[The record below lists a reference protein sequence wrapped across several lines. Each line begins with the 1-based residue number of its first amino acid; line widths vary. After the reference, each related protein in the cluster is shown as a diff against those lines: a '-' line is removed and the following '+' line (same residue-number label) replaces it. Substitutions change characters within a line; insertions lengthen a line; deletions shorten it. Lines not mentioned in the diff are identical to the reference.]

1 MSSLNTPSPVGDT
14 SSVASL
20 NQGLLL
26 GHRGE
31 VKKTGNLKKLKTNKR
46 KYFVLR
52 CESADYPARL
62 EYYDSEKKFRAQQQ
76 PKRSIS
82 LKACFNINK
91 RNDMKSKYVIALYTR
106 DDCFCIVLDSEE
118 ERESWLRALL
128 TLQDGDDVT
137 DGETPK
143 PVFEHVW
150 KVDVANRGLGAT
162 RNLHGPYHLCL
173 TGRTVSLVKIY
184 PDGSKDVLEFP
195 LQNIRSFGSL
205 ESFFRME
212 VGRNA
217 VTGTGEIWMEAEDAV
232 IAQEIIRAI
241 DAMRTRVDDGSSRQ
255 IGRSASVS
263 ESSRPITVSSRRHN
277 NSVTENHEETRSSAH
292 ASTNETSSGY
302 MSNTDSYCEMTRAP
316 GRFMTADHAV
326 SVSTPGAAGCWSSG
340 CKGSAGGAPAPCTVA
355 GAGTGMGTAGSTTTP
370 LLVHHQRT
378 YSFPLSP
385 LPPST
390 SVRRGSAGTKAG
402 LGLGH
407 SHSGQRASGTSL
419 SSAHCSS
426 VGRDRSDSLPSSVRT
441 SSENHT
447 FSHGPVASHG
457 HHPHHPPGRSM
468 HSHFSSAYHRPH
480 SMYIRGISHS
490 PPVIASSPV
499 SPASGACSTD
509 SAGSSLSIDEGDN
522 WVDGSDVTLSSMP
535 SRFASNHPLT
545 PESPIE
551 EENCDDQGGD
561 DYVHW
566 NGPSGLDSGVGDDEK
581 MNNYMP
587 MDRSSATLSLP
598 IQQPHTGP
606 SRKFSPGRSTVGSN
620 LNTGTS
626 PSHSNYMEMNS
637 PCGSSPMEPPG
648 NYMMMS
654 PGNAPG
660 NVSFYNRGI
669 QQMHTAPSSAN
680 HSRTSS
686 LAEETPDGYVPMAP
700 SQTDDGYV
708 DMDPSHADAHDD
720 FHHGEMS
727 PSSSCS
733 ITSGTPSTDLRF
745 SEYPLE
751 KVNSYLTPSEEE
763 EIGERPTRCYSVG
776 SKPDSLNKK
785 NRVDLVNQTDC
796 SRVRAFSVG
805 SRNAPGSKYMSRPL
819 GHDLHAT
826 RQSGGHFNLI
836 SQQRQQQ
843 QQQTGSGKKSSSAP
857 ILSNSLSS
865 SPMNRHILGGSHS
878 SVDPLDDLMEMDFS
892 PSVSNS
898 SQNTRNSKSSG
909 KPGGRSKST
918 TVNEYVSM
926 LPGDR
931 LSVPSGGGGGAS
943 HHSSQ
948 SSVAS
953 SYSTAEGVD
962 VCGIHMGSPR
972 AYDSI
977 GPGSPPKPSV
987 LRSVYS
993 NAIGRSPPDNV
1004 ARSPPS
1010 RSTASPRSAVT
1021 RMSCIS
1027 ELKPQNFPM
1036 TTPSPP
1042 IKQSLLAT
1050 NNSAS
1055 SMAAKM
1061 AKMAVS
1067 SPYVE
1072 MNPSN
1077 ATSKPVIATSSASK
1091 PPSDTAPYVEMK
1103 SRTLSGSSSSGK
1115 QNNLPPASNNEDYM
1129 DMSFKPRKTS
1139 ISESKDLNR
1148 PTATDGYVEM
1158 GWKPSNESEVE
1169 KPRKSS
1175 LDSPRSTSND
1185 DYMLMSGGSG
1195 SLSRNRRERKGST
1208 KRERNQ
1214 LRSQPINIQ
1223 QTQQNRKMVMD
1234 TPPKAPPG
1242 FLPLATSLESQSP
1255 STSPFSSLGRNRN
1268 RKSSK
1273 DSSSTAS
1280 DLTTPTGSNSTIFP
1294 LSLNS
1299 PGSPLKPFS
1308 SDSPSGVTVPSTSFD
1323 KLEKVPADMSS
1334 GTLRLSYPHA
1344 EEPKL
1349 PTTPSNKQ
1357 DPPKHDYVNFNP
1369 NSDSEDTSLKGDS
1382 ADDAGDYAIMCPGSS
1397 TVSRKVEPQKK
1408 MGLCSSR
1415 IGSKFSSDNDSGPSR
1430 PTDYSRPLSKPLT
1443 VSGLLGMNNLS
1454 PTSASE
1460 PQNILNLS
1468 SASTSMLS
1476 LGRQVSMGC
1485 TIPEKKLQN
1494 CDSDLCASGTSK
1506 ENTQSA
1512 LNNTKQEVDGNKSCS
1527 DGAAGVTTSSLGQLS
1542 QAGPNTPI
1550 VYSSPNLSPCPSP
1563 SPNPSPFS
1571 EGSSSHISPASTSSG
1586 GGLREKKMSS
1596 GSDSSTASRDSQLLI
1611 RKYSTGSVSPTS
1623 SKSRSTGTN
1632 DKANTP
1638 ASRRLSCPS
1647 KSSVSRQVSL
1657 SSDISDASQTEESR
1671 ISDSVTS
1678 LSRQTSSS
1686 STSGEASS
1694 SSTLALTEKRS
1705 LSCSPVPS
1713 SASPVP
1719 RTAEREINYASLD
1732 LRIGSEADD
1741 SSIRSPRGLKTQG
1754 SLSESQSSTSSPS
1767 PNPPGGTFTYA
1778 QIDFEKS
1785 EDLRKL
1791 SAAKSVKQ

>member
-20 NQGLLL
+20 NQG
-26 GHRGE
+26 E
-31 VKKTGNLKKLKTNKR
+31 VIKTGNLKKLKTNKK

-62 EYYDSEKKFRAQQQ
+62 EYYDSEKKFKAHQQ

-82 LKACFNINK
+82 LRACFNINK

-118 ERESWLRALL
+118 DRESWLRALL

-137 DGETPK
+137 DGVTPK

-150 KVDVANRGLGAT
+150 KVEVANRGLGAT

-195 LQNIRSFGSL
+195 LQNIRSFGSF

-241 DAMRTRVDDGSSRQ
+241 DAMRTRGDDGNSRQ

-263 ESSRPITVSSRRHN
+263 ESSRPITVTSRRHN
-277 NSVTENHEETRSSAH
+277 NSVNESHEETRSSAH
-292 ASTNETSSGY
+292 PNSNEAPSGY
-302 MSNTDSYCEMTRAP
+302 MSNTDSYCEMTRAQ
-316 GRFMTADHAV
+316 GRFVTTDHDGSALNRTGSV
-326 SVSTPGAAGCWSSG
+326 PYNFLYCQLSQRCVQQQQHQQQQCRVNNNVPPNPNRRRHSVSG
-340 CKGSAGGAPAPCTVA
+340 
-355 GAGTGMGTAGSTTTP
+355 
-370 LLVHHQRT
+370 
-378 YSFPLSP
+378 
-385 LPPST
+385 
-390 SVRRGSAGTKAG
+390 
-402 LGLGH
+402 
-407 SHSGQRASGTSL
+407 
-419 SSAHCSS
+419 SS

-441 SSENHT
+441 STENHT
-447 FSHGPVASHG
+447 LSHGSVASHG
-457 HHPHHPPGRSM
+457 HYPHHPPGRSL
-468 HSHFSSAYHRPH
+468 HSHFTAPAHRH
-480 SMYIRGISHS
+480 SLYSRGISHS

-522 WVDGSDVTLSSMP
+522 WVDGNDATL
-535 SRFASNHPLT
+535 SRFAANHPLT

-551 EENCDDQGGD
+551 EENCDD
-561 DYVHW
+561 YVHW
-566 NGPSGLDSGVGDDEK
+566 NGPSALDSGVGDDEK

-606 SRKFSPGRSTVGSN
+606 TRKFSPGRCNVGSS

-626 PSHSNYMEMNS
+626 PSHSNYMDMNS

-660 NVSFYNRGI
+660 NASFYNRSL

-686 LAEETPDGYVPMAP
+686 LAEETPDGYMPMAP

-708 DMDPSHADAHDD
+708 DMDPSHADGHDD

-733 ITSGTPSTDLRF
+733 MTSGTPSTDLRF

-763 EIGERPTRCYSVG
+763 ETGERPTRCYSVG

-826 RQSGGHFNLI
+826 RHALQSGGHFNHLV
-836 SQQRQQQ
+836 SQQR

-857 ILSNSLSS
+857 ILSNPLSS
-865 SPMNRHILGGSHS
+865 SPMNRHILSGSHS
-878 SVDPLDDLMEMDFS
+878 SVEPMDDLMEMDFS

-898 SQNTRNSKSSG
+898 SKSARNNKSSG

-931 LSVPSGGGGGAS
+931 LSVPAGGTS

-962 VCGIHMGSPR
+962 VCGIHVG
-972 AYDSI
+972 YDVI
-977 GPGSPPKPSV
+977 GPGSPPKSSV

-1010 RSTASPRSAVT
+1010 RPTASPRSAVT

-1027 ELKPQNFPM
+1027 ELKPQNFPK

-1042 IKQSLLAT
+1042 IKQPLVAT
-1050 NNSAS
+1050 NTATAS

-1067 SPYVE
+1067 SSYVE
-1072 MNPSN
+1072 MSPNV
-1077 ATSKPVIATSSASK
+1077 TSKPVIATSSASK
-1091 PPSDTAPYVEMK
+1091 LPPETGPYVEMK
-1103 SRTLSGSSSSGK
+1103 SRTSSGSSSSGK
-1115 QNNLPPASNNEDYM
+1115 QNNVPSAPNEDYM
-1129 DMSFKPRKTS
+1129 DMSFNSRKTS
-1139 ISESKDLNR
+1139 VTEIKDQSKSN
-1148 PTATDGYVEM
+1148 ATDGYVEM
-1158 GWKPSNESEVE
+1158 GWKPTESEAE
-1169 KPRKSS
+1169 KPRKTS
-1175 LDSPRSTSND
+1175 LDSPRSTSNE
-1185 DYMLMSGGSG
+1185 DYMLMSEGSS
-1195 SLSRNRRERKGST
+1195 SLNRNRRERKGST
-1208 KRERNQ
+1208 KKERNQ

-1223 QTQQNRKMVMD
+1223 QTQQNRKMVD
-1234 TPPKAPPG
+1234 SRPKAPPG
-1242 FLPLATSLESQSP
+1242 FLPLTTSLESQSP
-1255 STSPFSSLGRNRN
+1255 SSSPFSSLGRNRN

-1273 DSSSTAS
+1273 GSPSTAS
-1280 DLTTPTGSNSTIFP
+1280 DITTPTGSNSTIFP

-1299 PGSPLKPFS
+1299 PGSPLKPFTTDS
-1308 SDSPSGVTVPSTSFD
+1308 SSGPTVPSTSFD
-1323 KLEKVPADMSS
+1323 KLEKVPADLSS
-1334 GTLRLSYPHA
+1334 GTLRLSYSHA
-1344 EEPKL
+1344 EEPKVIGA
-1349 PTTPSNKQ
+1349 TISSNKQ

-1369 NSDSEDTSLKGDS
+1369 NSDSEDTSLKADS
-1382 ADDAGDYAIMCPGSS
+1382 TDDAGDYAIMCPGSTS
-1397 TVSRKVEPQKK
+1397 VSSKVDSQKK
-1408 MGLCSSR
+1408 IGNCPSR
-1415 IGSKFSSDNDSGPSR
+1415 IGSNLLTDGESGQPRSSDF
-1430 PTDYSRPLSKPLT
+1430 SRPLSKPLT

-1454 PTSASE
+1454 PTSTSE
-1460 PQNILNLS
+1460 PLNFS
-1468 SASTSMLS
+1468 NVSSVSASKTLLS
-1476 LGRQVSMGC
+1476 RQGSSGSN
-1485 TIPEKKLQN
+1485 IAEKKLQN
-1494 CDSDLCASGTSK
+1494 CDSTSASGTSK
-1506 ENTQSA
+1506 GNKEPTLVNS
-1512 LNNTKQEVDGNKSCS
+1512 KQDVDGSKRCLE
-1527 DGAAGVTTSSLGQLS
+1527 ATEGVTTSSSGQLP
-1542 QAGPNTPI
+1542 QTGANTSV

-1563 SPNPSPFS
+1563 SLNPSPFS
-1571 EGSSSHISPASTSSG
+1571 EGSSHISPTSTASNA
-1586 GGLREKKMSS
+1586 GLREKKMSS

-1611 RKYSTGSVSPTS
+1611 RKYSTGSVSPTGC
-1623 SKSRSTGTN
+1623 KTKSTGSCE
-1632 DKANTP
+1632 KANTP

-1657 SSDISDASQTEESR
+1657 SSDVSDASQAEESR

-1694 SSTLALTEKRS
+1694 SATLALTEKRS

-1719 RTAEREINYASLD
+1719 LTADREINYASLD
-1732 LRIGSEADD
+1732 LRTGSEGDD
-1741 SSIRSPRGLKTQG
+1741 SCTRSPRGLKTQG

-1785 EDLRKL
+1785 EKYRLS